1 MLLCYCVA
9 PLVCSFF
16 LLFLFLSNGLSEV
29 KLLRDRERRKAL
41 REQQKKA
48 LSASRTRFCLV
59 VAVWVVSAKLC
70 QAEGFISNHG
80 SVLHDAET
88 LLARSGR
95 YGNPQ
100 QESHGCERV
109 TLVNHVLCTFFPLED
124 VGYSSWR
131 NCLFYYRE
139 GLSKS
144 GCCLAQG
151 KF

>member
-1 MLLCYCVA
+1 MLSRTREFSEFLLTQAQLCYCVI
-9 PLVCSFF
+9 VWRSFF

-29 KLLRDRERRKAL
+29 KLLTDRKRRKAL

-48 LSASRTRFCLV
+48 LSASHTCFYLV

-95 YGNPQ
+95 YGNP
-100 QESHGCERV
+100 
-109 TLVNHVLCTFFPLED
+109 
-124 VGYSSWR
+124 
-131 NCLFYYRE
+131 
-139 GLSKS
+139 
-144 GCCLAQG
+144 
-151 KF
+151 